1 MQICKFKCYRTLIVS
16 TYGEEPSYGIRKFE
30 DLPTFYLEPLGQLR
44 LYTEQWKLISYLPL
58 NDLMEQGTHIE
69 NGIKEAKELDNVG
82 RHSRTIYQLEKSLQQ
97 AKKCRERLFSSV
109 GYGSPEPRRTRRGVF
124 DFVGDVSK
132 ILFGTMSSA
141 DAEYYNKEI
150 DLVHND
156 NKRNAELFKNQTQI
170 LKVVLENNNKLV
182 TDYKEKISIISL
194 DMRKLEKMGDTTLL
208 DETILEF
215 CMMLELEIF
224 SFQRNIDITS
234 QAIVDG
240 RQGIISPNVVDPKV
254 FYKLIQKIRAEE
266 GTNRLPQVAVEDHYY
281 EYLQICTIEIVII
294 KQKLVSVIKIPILES
309 NFHMQYKVH
318 SIPSVQADG
327 SIIRLEAPQ
336 DFVITNMERTQMSP
350 SSSFFLNG
358 CKKLNHVFYC
368 KRLEPKYRITSEKNC
383 LGRWLREVFD
393 NNTKVCTPFV
403 GMMQYSLYLPLQ
415 TGSDWIII
423 PHKQEQIQI
432 LCGQTSTFKT
442 LTGPSIIHLEPNC
455 IASTDFVILEPV
467 HTTNRIITELRF
479 DLPSYNF
486 SLLHDTYRQLS
497 QNVKLEELNIPKIN
511 KLDSQ
516 VLGKRLED
524 LVKEAETIGNHNR
537 TENYIETASRFGTYL
552 AYGLLFIFIIYI
564 GYKLRLPSLVKWTFS
579 KLTQPCIHN
588 TYNNHMHGSRAQ
600 IINQAAET
608 TTQHANT
615 PA

>member
-58 NDLMEQGTHIE
+58 NGLMEQGTHIE
-69 NGIKEAKELDNVG
+69 NGIKEVKELDNVG

-156 NKRNAELFKNQTQI
+156 NKHNAELFKNQTQI

-182 TDYKEKISIISL
+182 TDYKEKISTISL

-266 GTNRLPQVAVEDHYY
+266 GTNRLPQVAVADHYY

-294 KQKLVSVIKIPILES
+294 KQKLVSVIKIPILE
-309 NFHMQYKVH
+309 K
-318 SIPSVQADG
+318 
-327 SIIRLEAPQ
+327 
-336 DFVITNMERTQMSP
+336 
-350 SSSFFLNG
+350 
-358 CKKLNHVFYC
+358 
-368 KRLEPKYRITSEKNC
+368 PKYRITSEKNC

-442 LTGPSIIHLEPNC
+442 LTGPSIIHLEPDC
-455 IASTDFVILEPV
+455 IASTDFAILEPV
-467 HTTNRIITELRF
+467 HTSNRIITELRF

-497 QNVKLEELNIPKIN
+497 QSVKLEELNNSKN
-511 KLDSQ
+511 KQARFTSIRQ
-516 VLGKRLED
+516 TIERL
-524 LVKEAETIGNHNR
+524 
-537 TENYIETASRFGTYL
+537 S
-552 AYGLLFIFIIYI
+552 
-564 GYKLRLPSLVKWTFS
+564 
-579 KLTQPCIHN
+579 
-588 TYNNHMHGSRAQ
+588 
-600 IINQAAET
+600 
-608 TTQHANT
+608 
-615 PA
+615 